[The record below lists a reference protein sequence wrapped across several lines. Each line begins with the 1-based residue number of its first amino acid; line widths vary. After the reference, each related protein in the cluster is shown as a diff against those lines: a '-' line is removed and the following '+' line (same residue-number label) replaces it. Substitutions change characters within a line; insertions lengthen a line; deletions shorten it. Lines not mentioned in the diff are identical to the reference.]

1 MNLAPYHKVW
11 YYIFITY
18 HTLWYVIWRN
28 MTHLFRNDWLAAGF
42 DVLVSDGAVGL
53 TLDTLTRKLN
63 VTKGSFYHH
72 FQNVEDY
79 KNALL
84 ESWEQQYTIRVVA
97 MSETTGDPSQVFN
110 RFLATLAS
118 ELPNIEIRVRSWAFQ
133 DEQARAYV
141 QRVDEARVAQA
152 QVWFEKLGHDSTQAE
167 GLSRMFYAL
176 LIGCYS
182 IFPPID
188 GEILQKTITYFLK
201 ITTTFKE
208 KE

>member
-1 MNLAPYHKVW
+1 
-11 YYIFITY
+11 
-18 HTLWYVIWRN
+18 

-42 DVLVSDGAVGL
+42 DVLVSEGAVAL

-72 FQNVEDY
+72 FRNVEDY

-84 ESWEQQYTIRVVA
+84 KSWEQQYTTRVID
-97 MSETTGDPSQVFN
+97 MSEITGDPAQVFN
-110 RFLATLAS
+110 RFLAVLAS
-118 ELPNIEIRVRSWAFQ
+118 ELPTIEICLRSWAFQ
-133 DEQARAYV
+133 DEQVRAYV

-152 QVWFEKLGHDSTQAE
+152 QVWFEKLGHDSTQADR
-167 GLSRMFYAL
+167 LAKMLYAL

-188 GEILQKTITYFLK
+188 GEILQKTITQFLQ
-201 ITTTFKE
+201 IAATFKE
-208 KE
+208 KA